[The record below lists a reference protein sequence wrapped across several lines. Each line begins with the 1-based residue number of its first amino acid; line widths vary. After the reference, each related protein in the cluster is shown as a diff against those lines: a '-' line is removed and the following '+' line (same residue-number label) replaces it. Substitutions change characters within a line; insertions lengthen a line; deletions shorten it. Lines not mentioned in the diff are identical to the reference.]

1 MGLARLARDSGDLAA
16 ALKIIDKS
24 SVADGGEFILREIT
38 AADIME
44 KMGDKDAALKR
55 IVNAHK
61 TTPDNARLIYFHAL
75 LAESAGHID
84 QAIALLRRMTKL
96 YPKTPMLGTR
106 WAMSWPI
113 ITSHW
118 RKRRVILKKR

>member
-1 MGLARLARDSGDLAA
+1 MSQKKFFYARLGLARLARDSGDLAA

-61 TTPDNARLIYFHAL
+61 NNA
-75 LAESAGHID
+75 G
-84 QAIALLRRMTKL
+84 
-96 YPKTPMLGTR
+96 
-106 WAMSWPI
+106 
-113 ITSHW
+113 
-118 RKRRVILKKR
+118 